1 MNPTNKRRRTD
12 NLPIISQFY
21 GIIITMYVNEEKHHL
36 PHIHI
41 RYNEYKEVM
50 DFEGNILS
58 GEIPYKQNQLVR
70 AWILIHKEELES
82 LWRLLQDENDYFKIE
97 PLK

>member
-1 MNPTNKRRRTD
+1 
-12 NLPIISQFY
+12 
-21 GIIITMYVNEEKHHL
+21 MYVNEEKHHF

-70 AWILIHKEELES
+70 AWILIHKEKLES

>member
-1 MNPTNKRRRTD
+1 M
-12 NLPIISQFY
+12 PIISQFY
-21 GIIITMYVNEEKHHL
+21 GIIITMYVNEEKHHT

-50 DFEGNILS
+50 DFDGHIL
-58 GEIPYKQNQLVR
+58 GGKVPYKQNQLVK
-70 AWILIHKEELES
+70 AWVLIHREELES

>member
-1 MNPTNKRRRTD
+1 MNPTNKKGRIDR
-12 NLPIISQFY
+12 LPIISQFY
-21 GIIITMYVNEEKHHL
+21 GIIITMYVNEEKHHK

-50 DFEGNILS
+50 DFDGNIL
-58 GEIPYKQNQLVR
+58 GGKVPYKQNQLVK
-70 AWILIHKEELES
+70 AWVLIHREELES
-82 LWRLLQDENDYFKIE
+82 LWRLVQDENDYFKIE

>member
-1 MNPTNKRRRTD
+1 M
-12 NLPIISQFY
+12 PIISQFY
-21 GIIITMYVNEEKHHL
+21 GIVITMYINEEKHHL

-41 RYNEYKEVM
+41 RYNDYKAVM

-58 GEIPYKQNQLVR
+58 GKLPNKQNQMVK
-70 AWILIHKEELES
+70 AWVLIHKEELET
-82 LWRLLQDENDYFKIE
+82 LWKLLQDENDYFKIE

>member
-1 MNPTNKRRRTD
+1 M
-12 NLPIISQFY
+12 PIISQFY
-21 GIIITMYVNEEKHHL
+21 GIIITMYVNEEKHNK

-50 DFEGNILS
+50 DFDGNVL
-58 GEIPYKQNQLVR
+58 GGKVPYKQNQLVK
-70 AWILIHKEELES
+70 AWVLIHREELES

>member
-1 MNPTNKRRRTD
+1 M
-12 NLPIISQFY
+12 PIISQFY
-21 GIIITMYVNEEKHHL
+21 GIVITMYINQEKHHL

-41 RYNEYKEVM
+41 RYNDYKAVM

-58 GEIPYKQNQLVR
+58 GKLPNKQNQMVK
-70 AWILIHKEELES
+70 AWVLIHKEELET
-82 LWRLLQDENDYFKIE
+82 LWKLLQDENDYFKIE

>member
-1 MNPTNKRRRTD
+1 M
-12 NLPIISQFY
+12 PIISQFY

-41 RYNEYKEVM
+41 RYNEYKE
-50 DFEGNILS
+50 
-58 GEIPYKQNQLVR
+58 
-70 AWILIHKEELES
+70 ELES

>member
-1 MNPTNKRRRTD
+1 MNPTNKKWRIDR
-12 NLPIISQFY
+12 LPIISQFY
-21 GIIITMYVNEEKHHL
+21 GIIITMYVNEEKHHK

-50 DFEGNILS
+50 DFDGNIL
-58 GEIPYKQNQLVR
+58 GGKVPYKQNQLVK
-70 AWILIHKEELES
+70 AWVLIHREELES

>member
-1 MNPTNKRRRTD
+1 MNPANKKWRIDR
-12 NLPIISQFY
+12 LPIISQFY
-21 GIIITMYVNEEKHHL
+21 GIIITMYVNEEKHHK

-50 DFEGNILS
+50 DFDGNIL
-58 GEIPYKQNQLVR
+58 GGKVPYKQNQLVK
-70 AWILIHKEELES
+70 AWILIHREELES

>member
-1 MNPTNKRRRTD
+1 MNPANKKWRIDR
-12 NLPIISQFY
+12 LPIISQFY
-21 GIIITMYVNEEKHHL
+21 GIIITMYVNEEKHHK

-50 DFEGNILS
+50 DFDGNIL
-58 GEIPYKQNQLVR
+58 GGKVPYKQNQLVK
-70 AWILIHKEELES
+70 AWVLIHREELES